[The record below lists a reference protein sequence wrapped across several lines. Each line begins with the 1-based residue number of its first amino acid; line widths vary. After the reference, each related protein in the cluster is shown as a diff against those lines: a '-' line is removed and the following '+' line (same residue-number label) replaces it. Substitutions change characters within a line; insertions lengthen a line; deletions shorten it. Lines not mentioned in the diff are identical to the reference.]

1 MKNMIAIIYLLMMLS
16 SIALAQ
22 TDTQKID
29 ELITAYASI
38 KEFKGS
44 VLVSKQG
51 KILLEKGYG
60 VRDIQKQT
68 FNDENTVYLT
78 ASITKTFTSAMI
90 LKLSE
95 LKMLSLDDRLSKYF
109 PDYPYADSISIE
121 NLLTHTSGVHDYVQN
136 AEFMYNEATKPVDQ
150 KTMLS
155 LFKDKK
161 LDFQPGTNWKYSNS
175 GYMLLGYIIEKITK
189 MRYDQAIRTYIFKP
203 LEMENSGFDYAH
215 LNAPSKAIGYY
226 SDSGKDYNKIAPVA
240 DSTVLYAAG
249 SIYST
254 VGDLYKWHEALNSNR
269 LFSKA
274 TAEKMYNP
282 NKFHNYGYGWAVD
295 SLYNKRIVSHS
306 GGFWGFRSNLA
317 RITDDNVCIILL
329 NNTETPG
336 LDNITKMILAILYKQ
351 PYTLPHAKHTVKLH
365 EDQLK
370 KYLGTYLIREPDLE
384 VEIKLEADVLVAYP
398 KQGPRAEMSATDAT
412 HFFLKEQEKFEITFE
427 KAQNTNSYIMKIT
440 INGKTRTG
448 QKME

>member
-1 MKNMIAIIYLLMMLS
+1 MAM
-16 SIALAQ
+16 AQ

-38 KEFKGS
+38 KEFNGS

-51 KILLEKGYG
+51 KILLKKGYG
-60 VRDIQKQT
+60 VKDIQKQT
-68 FNDENTVYLT
+68 FNDEKTVYLT
-78 ASITKTFTSAMI
+78 ASITKTFTSGMI

-95 LKMLSLDDRLSKYF
+95 LKLLSLDDRLSKYF
-109 PDYPYADSISIE
+109 PDFPQADSISID
-121 NLLTHTSGVHDYVQN
+121 NLLTHTSGVYDYVQN
-136 AEFMYNEATKPVDQ
+136 ADFMYNAASKPADQ

-161 LDFQPGTNWKYSNS
+161 LDFQPGTDWKYSNS

-189 MRYDQAIRTYIFKP
+189 MRYDQAIRAYIFKP
-203 LEMENSGFDYAH
+203 LDMANSGFDYAN
-215 LNAPSKAIGYY
+215 LNDSVKATGYY
-226 SDSGKDYNKIAPVA
+226 SDSGKDYTKVAPIA

-254 VGDLYKWHEALNSNR
+254 VGDLFKWHEALNANR
-269 LFSKA
+269 LISKA
-274 TAEKMYNP
+274 TAEKMYSP
-282 NKFHNYGYGWAVD
+282 NKFHNYGYGWTVD

-317 RITDDNVCIILL
+317 RIIDDNICIILL
-329 NNTETPG
+329 DNTETPG
-336 LDNITKMILAILYKQ
+336 LDNITKMIVAILYKQ
-351 PYTLPHAKHTVKLH
+351 PYTLPHAKNAVKLH

-370 KYLGTYLIREPDLE
+370 KYLGTYQIKESDLE
-384 VEIKLEADVLVAYP
+384 LEIKLEAGALVAYP

-412 HFFLKEQEKFEITFE
+412 HFFLKEQENFEITFE
-427 KAQNTNSYIMKIT
+427 KAQHTNSYIIKISV
-440 INGKTRTG
+440 NGKTRTG
-448 QKME
+448 QKM